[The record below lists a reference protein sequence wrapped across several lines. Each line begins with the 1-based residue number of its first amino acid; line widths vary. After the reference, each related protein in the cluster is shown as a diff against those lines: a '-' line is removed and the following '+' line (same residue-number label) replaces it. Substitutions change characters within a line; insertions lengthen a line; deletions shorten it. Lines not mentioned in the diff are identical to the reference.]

1 MKPGKARKDRPKGPK
16 SFSRG
21 GSKKVE
27 RSSSARPAK
36 RDDRSDDRRSEKR
49 EERRPE
55 KRTDRRPEKRSDR
68 RPEKRTDR
76 RPEKR
81 TDRRPEKRDDRIVF
95 KKPVRV
101 NDREMKREDRRPDR
115 PEKRFDRRQSAQD
128 AVAGKNSVVEALRAK
143 VPAKELVVAIKVEID
158 EKISEAIRLAKNS
171 DLPIKE
177 LPRRALDDLTGSAN
191 HQGIALVIKPFNYTE
206 FDKLISN
213 AKKPMML
220 IGLDGITDPH
230 NLGAVVRS
238 AAAFGADGVVIPER
252 RNASMT
258 GSAWKASA
266 GAAARMPI
274 SQVTNLVRS
283 IEDAKKAGCFVIG
296 LDAEGDA
303 TLAKMNL
310 ATESIFII
318 VGSEGKGLSRLVR
331 DKCDLVVSIPMQS
344 SVESLNASVATA
356 IVMYQ
361 VAAERSK

>member
-27 RSSSARPAK
+27 RSSTARPAK

-81 TDRRPEKRDDRIVF
+81 DDRIVF

-101 NDREMKREDRRPDR
+101 NDREMKREDRRGDR

-177 LPRRALDDLTGSAN
+177 LPRRALEDLTGSAN

>member
-1 MKPGKARKDRPKGPK
+1 MKPGRARKDRPKGAK
-16 SFSRG
+16 TFSRG
-21 GSKKVE
+21 GGKKVE
-27 RSSSARPAK
+27 RSATARPGK
-36 RDDRSDDRRSEKR
+36 KDDRRSEKR
-49 EERRPE
+49 
-55 KRTDRRPEKRSDR
+55 DDR

-76 RPEKR
+76 RP
-81 TDRRPEKRDDRIVF
+81 DKRDDRKGF

-101 NDREMKREDRRPDR
+101 NDRELKREDRRGDR

-158 EKISEAIRLAKNS
+158 EKISEAIRLAKNA

-177 LPRRALDDLTGSAN
+177 LPRRALDDLTGSSN
-191 HQGIALVIKPFNYTE
+191 HQGVALVIKPFNYTE
-206 FDKLISN
+206 FEKLITN

-252 RNASMT
+252 RNAAMT

-283 IEDAKKAGCFVIG
+283 IEDAKKAGCFVVG
-296 LDAEGDA
+296 LDAQGDA

-331 DKCDLVVSIPMQS
+331 EKCDLVVSIPMQS

>member
-1 MKPGKARKDRPKGPK
+1 
-16 SFSRG
+16 
-21 GSKKVE
+21 
-27 RSSSARPAK
+27 
-36 RDDRSDDRRSEKR
+36 
-49 EERRPE
+49 
-55 KRTDRRPEKRSDR
+55 
-68 RPEKRTDR
+68 
-76 RPEKR
+76 
-81 TDRRPEKRDDRIVF
+81 
-95 KKPVRV
+95 
-101 NDREMKREDRRPDR
+101 MKREDRRGDR

-158 EKISEAIRLAKNS
+158 EKISEAIRLAKNA

-252 RNASMT
+252 RNAAMT

-344 SVESLNASVATA
+344 TVESLNASVATA

>member
-16 SFSRG
+16 SFSHG
-21 GSKKVE
+21 GSKKIE
-27 RSSSARPAK
+27 RSVSARPAK

-49 EERRPE
+49 DGRRPE
-55 KRTDRRPEKRSDR
+55 KRTDRRA
-68 RPEKRTDR
+68 
-76 RPEKR
+76 
-81 TDRRPEKRDDRIVF
+81 EKRDDRIVF

-101 NDREMKREDRRPDR
+101 NDREMKREDRRGDR

-206 FDKLISN
+206 FEKLIAG

>member
-1 MKPGKARKDRPKGPK
+1 MRPGKPRKDRPKA
-16 SFSRG
+16 
-21 GSKKVE
+21 KV
-27 RSSSARPAK
+27 R
-36 RDDRSDDRRSEKR
+36 
-49 EERRPE
+49 
-55 KRTDRRPEKRSDR
+55 
-68 RPEKRTDR
+68 
-76 RPEKR
+76 
-81 TDRRPEKRDDRIVF
+81 
-95 KKPVRV
+95 
-101 NDREMKREDRRPDR
+101 NNRRPDR
-115 PEKRFDRRQSAQD
+115 PEKRFDRKQSVQD

-143 VPAKELVVAIKVEID
+143 IPAKELVVAIKVELD

-177 LPRRALDDLTGSAN
+177 LPRRALDELTGNAN
-191 HQGIALVIKPFNYTE
+191 HQGIALVIKPFNYSE
-206 FDKLISN
+206 FDQIIAK

-274 SQVTNLVRS
+274 AQVTNLVRS

-296 LDAEGDA
+296 LDAEGDSE
-303 TLAKMNL
+303 LSKMNL
-310 ATESIFII
+310 ANESIYII

-331 DKCDLVVSIPMQS
+331 EKCDLVVSIAMQS
-344 SVESLNASVATA
+344 TVESLNASVATA
-356 IVMYQ
+356 ITMHW
-361 VAAERSK
+361 VATERNK

>member
-1 MKPGKARKDRPKGPK
+1 MKPGRARKDRPKGAK

-21 GSKKVE
+21 GGKKVE
-27 RSSSARPAK
+27 RSSTARPGK
-36 RDDRSDDRRSEKR
+36 KDDRRSEKR
-49 EERRPE
+49 
-55 KRTDRRPEKRSDR
+55 DDR

-76 RPEKR
+76 RP
-81 TDRRPEKRDDRIVF
+81 DKRDDRKGF

-101 NDREMKREDRRPDR
+101 NDRELKREDRRGDR

-158 EKISEAIRLAKNS
+158 EKISEAIRLAKNA

-177 LPRRALDDLTGSAN
+177 LPRRALDDLTGSSN
-191 HQGIALVIKPFNYTE
+191 HQGVALVIKPFNYTE
-206 FDKLISN
+206 FEKLITN

-252 RNASMT
+252 RNAAMT

-283 IEDAKKAGCFVIG
+283 IEDAKKAGCFVVG
-296 LDAEGDA
+296 LDAQGDA

-331 DKCDLVVSIPMQS
+331 EKCDLVVSIPMQS

>member
-27 RSSSARPAK
+27 RSATARPAK

-49 EERRPE
+49 D
-55 KRTDRRPEKRSDR
+55 DRRPA
-68 RPEKRTDR
+68 
-76 RPEKR
+76 KR
-81 TDRRPEKRDDRIVF
+81 TDRRPEKRDDRKVF

-283 IEDAKKAGCFVIG
+283 IEDAKKAGCFVVG

-344 SVESLNASVATA
+344 TVESLNASVATA

>member
-1 MKPGKARKDRPKGPK
+1 MRPGKPRKDRPKA
-16 SFSRG
+16 
-21 GSKKVE
+21 KVRE
-27 RSSSARPAK
+27 
-36 RDDRSDDRRSEKR
+36 EKR
-49 EERRPE
+49 SGKKDRGVARKPNFSEERR
-55 KRTDRRPEKRSDR
+55 D
-68 RPEKRTDR
+68 
-76 RPEKR
+76 
-81 TDRRPEKRDDRIVF
+81 
-95 KKPVRV
+95 
-101 NDREMKREDRRPDR
+101 NRRPDR
-115 PEKRFDRRQSAQD
+115 PEKRFDRKQSVQD

-143 VPAKELVVAIKVEID
+143 IPAKELVVAIKVELD

-177 LPRRALDDLTGSAN
+177 LPRRALDELTGNAN
-191 HQGIALVIKPFNYTE
+191 HQGIALVIKPFNYSE
-206 FDKLISN
+206 FDQIIAK

-274 SQVTNLVRS
+274 AQVTNLVRS

-296 LDAEGDA
+296 LDAEGDSE
-303 TLAKMNL
+303 LSKMNL
-310 ATESIFII
+310 ANESIYII

-331 DKCDLVVSIPMQS
+331 EKCDLVVSIAMQS
-344 SVESLNASVATA
+344 TVESLNASVATA
-356 IVMYQ
+356 ITMHW
-361 VAAERSK
+361 VATERNK

>member
-27 RSSSARPAK
+27 RSATARPTK
-36 RDDRSDDRRSEKR
+36 RDDRRDDRRSEKR
-49 EERRPE
+49 
-55 KRTDRRPEKRSDR
+55 D
-68 RPEKRTDR
+68 DR

-81 TDRRPEKRDDRIVF
+81 TDRRPEKRDDRKVF

-101 NDREMKREDRRPDR
+101 NDREMKREDRRGDR

-143 VPAKELVVAIKVEID
+143 VPAKELVVAIKIEID

-274 SQVTNLVRS
+274 SQVTNLVRT

-344 SVESLNASVATA
+344 TVESLNASVATA

>member
-1 MKPGKARKDRPKGPK
+1 MRPGKPRKDRPKAKVREEKRG
-16 SFSRG
+16 G
-21 GSKKVE
+21 GSK
-27 RSSSARPAK
+27 SARPGSGK
-36 RDDRSDDRRSEKR
+36 KDRDIARKPNFR
-49 EERRPE
+49 EERR
-55 KRTDRRPEKRSDR
+55 D
-68 RPEKRTDR
+68 
-76 RPEKR
+76 
-81 TDRRPEKRDDRIVF
+81 
-95 KKPVRV
+95 
-101 NDREMKREDRRPDR
+101 NRRPDR
-115 PEKRFDRRQSAQD
+115 PEKRFDRKQSAQD

-143 VPAKELVVAIKVEID
+143 IPAKELVVAIKVELD

-177 LPRRALDDLTGSAN
+177 LPRRALDELTGSAN
-191 HQGIALVIKPFNYTE
+191 HQGIALVIKPFNYSE
-206 FDKLISN
+206 FDQIIAK

-252 RNASMT
+252 RNAAMT

-274 SQVTNLVRS
+274 AQVTNLVRS

-303 TLAKMNL
+303 ELSKMNL
-310 ATESIFII
+310 AKESIYII

-331 DKCDLVVSIPMQS
+331 EKCDLVVSIAMQS
-344 SVESLNASVATA
+344 NVESLNASVATA
-356 IVMYQ
+356 ITMHW
-361 VAAERSK
+361 VATERSK

>member
-27 RSSSARPAK
+27 RSSTARPAK

-81 TDRRPEKRDDRIVF
+81 DDRIVF

-101 NDREMKREDRRPDR
+101 NDREMKREDRRGDR

-177 LPRRALDDLTGSAN
+177 LPRRALEDLTGSAN

-206 FDKLISN
+206 FEKLISN

-252 RNASMT
+252 RNASMS

>member
-1 MKPGKARKDRPKGPK
+1 MKPGRARKDRPKGGK

-21 GSKKVE
+21 GGKKVE
-27 RSSSARPAK
+27 RSTTARPGKKDDRRFEKPSNRRPDK
-36 RDDRSDDRRSEKR
+36 RDDRKG
-49 EERRPE
+49 
-55 KRTDRRPEKRSDR
+55 
-68 RPEKRTDR
+68 
-76 RPEKR
+76 
-81 TDRRPEKRDDRIVF
+81 F
-95 KKPVRV
+95 KKPARV
-101 NDREMKREDRRPDR
+101 NDRELKREDRRGDR

-158 EKISEAIRLAKNS
+158 EKISEAIRLAKNA
-171 DLPIKE
+171 DVPIKE
-177 LPRRALDDLTGSAN
+177 LPRRALDDLTGSSN
-191 HQGIALVIKPFNYTE
+191 HQGVALVIKPFNYTE
-206 FDKLISN
+206 FEKLITN

-220 IGLDGITDPH
+220 IGLDGLTDPH

-252 RNASMT
+252 RNAAMT

-266 GAAARMPI
+266 GAAARIPI

-283 IEDAKKAGCFVIG
+283 IEDAKKAGCFVVG
-296 LDAEGDA
+296 LDAQGDA

-310 ATESIFII
+310 ESESIFII

-331 DKCDLVVSIPMQS
+331 EKCDLVVSIPMQS
-344 SVESLNASVATA
+344 SVESLNVSVATA

-361 VAAERSK
+361 VAAERNW

>member
-27 RSSSARPAK
+27 RPSSARPAK

-49 EERRPE
+49 DDRRPE

-68 RPEKRTDR
+68 RPDKRTDR
-76 RPEKR
+76 RA
-81 TDRRPEKRDDRIVF
+81 EKRDDRIVF

-101 NDREMKREDRRPDR
+101 NDREMKREDRRGDR

-206 FDKLISN
+206 FEKLIAS

>member
-1 MKPGKARKDRPKGPK
+1 VELLMKPGKARKDRPKGPK

-27 RSSSARPAK
+27 RSSTARPAK

-55 KRTDRRPEKRSDR
+55 KRTDRRPEKRS
-68 RPEKRTDR
+68 DR

-177 LPRRALDDLTGSAN
+177 LPRRALEDLTGSAN

-206 FDKLISN
+206 FEKLISN